1 MNNMLLESLL
11 VKADQLRMGPAFP
24 LDRFP
29 PSGVP

>member
-11 VKADQLRMGPAFP
+11 VKADQLRMGLAFFF
-24 LDRFP
+24 DRLP